1 MRANFQFLVPS
12 TTLGADGIGQNFNVS
27 APLSLTFV
35 NLSSSTSATISLT
48 DEDGR
53 TQTYTVLAGLSYGPS
68 VSLIRTW
75 AFTGSGATVAAI
87 FTSAE
92 TQVPV
97 ETLRSMLVSVSGT
110 VNTDV
115 GQGTAPSS
123 QVVLTEPLGTAY
135 DARDR
140 LWNLNYVDAQGVYFT
155 GGTAPA
161 SGVWTLTV
169 GGTGSV
175 PAVNGAA
182 FGTTLAADTILT
194 VTLAVKSGST
204 YAVTGCTV
212 LDGWISVG

>member
-87 FTSAE
+87 FTSPQTA
-92 TQVPV
+92 
-97 ETLRSMLVSVSGT
+97 VSVEALKAMVVSISGT

-115 GQGTAPSS
+115 GQNSRS
-123 QVVLTEPLGTAY
+123 
-135 DARDR
+135 
-140 LWNLNYVDAQGVYFT
+140 FS
-155 GGTAPA
+155 GGTAGT

-169 GGTGSV
+169 LGIGAI
-175 PAVNGAA
+175 PAVNSNSLQTGD
-182 FGTTLAADTILT
+182 LASGQVETY
-194 VTLAVKSGST
+194 TLAVVSGTRYTVS
-204 YAVTGCTV
+204 GCTA
-212 LDGWISVG
+212 LAGWISVS